1 MSIYAKTKGT
11 ELEKTI
17 AQLASGEAMGGAMY
31 YALARIAKGYG
42 LDDVAEQFIEL
53 GNQETNHGGFYATLN
68 GKYPNDKAA
77 FWKLVAGLSKA
88 EFKGEANVNALA
100 QKLADMG
107 IPEASEEV
115 RGFAEQEKHHGE
127 VTKAILEKYAPEF
140 LEQKVG
146 GKKYVCPVCGFEY
159 EGDINAEPADW
170 KCPIC
175 GVPKT
180 VFKEG

>member
-1 MSIYAKTKGT
+1 
-11 ELEKTI
+11 
-17 AQLASGEAMGGAMY
+17 
-31 YALARIAKGYG
+31 
-42 LDDVAEQFIEL
+42 
-53 GNQETNHGGFYATLN
+53 
-68 GKYPNDKAA
+68 
-77 FWKLVAGLSKA
+77 
-88 EFKGEANVNALA
+88 
-100 QKLADMG
+100 MG
-107 IPEASEEV
+107 IPEAAEEV
-115 RGFAEQEKHHGE
+115 KVFAEQEKHHGE